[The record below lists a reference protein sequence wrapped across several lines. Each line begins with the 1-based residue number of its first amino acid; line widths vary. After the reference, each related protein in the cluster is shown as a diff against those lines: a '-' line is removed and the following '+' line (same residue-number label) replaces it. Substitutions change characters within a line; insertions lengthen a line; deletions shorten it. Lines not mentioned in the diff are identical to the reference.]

1 MTKKDKHI
9 NIIVTLLC
17 ITVLLFNKA
26 AFAEVIKRIPYPI
39 VPDGIETE
47 SEYPLETETESETEE
62 YVPQPNSYTDEELY
76 LLSHIIQCEAGY
88 CERAMMEGVGSVVLN
103 RVADPR
109 FPNTIYEV
117 INQPGQYRPVTDGIF
132 TSAVP
137 TELAIEVSIDL
148 LEWGSKFPPEVVWQ
162 ANFPQG
168 TGTYL
173 TLSTSYST
181 MYFCY

>member
-1 MTKKDKHI
+1 M
-9 NIIVTLLC
+9 TLLVV
-17 ITVLLFNKA
+17 ILVLVLTCMAQDKDENDD
-26 AFAEVIKRIPYPI
+26 IM
-39 VPDGIETE
+39 
-47 SEYPLETETESETEE
+47 SEIYTRAETETEYIETETE
-62 YVPQPNSYTDEELY
+62 LQPNDYTDEDLY
-76 LLSHIIQCEAGY
+76 ILSHIIQCEAGY

-117 INQPGQYRPVTDGIF
+117 VNQPGQYRPVMDGIF
-132 TSAVP
+132 TSAEP
-137 TELAIEVSIDL
+137 TELVMEVAIDL
-148 LEWGSKFPPEVVWQ
+148 LQWGSKYPPEVVWQ

-168 TGTYL
+168 QGTYL

>member
-1 MTKKDKHI
+1 MKKLNIVMSLLICSLLLGSFAASVIAETKTDKE
-9 NIIVTLLC
+9 LE
-17 ITVLLFNKA
+17 A
-26 AFAEVIKRIPYPI
+26 AVGTE
-39 VPDGIETE
+39 ETE
-47 SEYPLETETESETEE
+47 TEYTDETESETEA
-62 YVPQPNSYTDEELY
+62 VPNTYTDDDLY
-76 LLSHIIQCEAGY
+76 VLSHIIQCEAGY

-117 INQPGQYRPVTDGIF
+117 VNQPGQYRPVTDGIF
-132 TSAVP
+132 TSAQP
-137 TELAIEVSIDL
+137 TDLVMEVSIDL

-168 TGTYL
+168 SGTYL

>member
-1 MTKKDKHI
+1 M
-9 NIIVTLLC
+9 TLLVV
-17 ITVLLFNKA
+17 ILVLVLTCMAQDKNKNDD
-26 AFAEVIKRIPYPI
+26 IM
-39 VPDGIETE
+39 
-47 SEYPLETETESETEE
+47 SEIYTRAETETEYIETEIE
-62 YVPQPNSYTDEELY
+62 TELQPNDYTDEDLY
-76 LLSHIIQCEAGY
+76 ILSHIIQCEAGY

-117 INQPGQYRPVTDGIF
+117 VNQPGQYRPVMDGIF
-132 TSAVP
+132 TSAEP
-137 TELAIEVSIDL
+137 TELVMEVAIDL
-148 LEWGSKFPPEVVWQ
+148 LQWGSKYPPEVVWQ

-168 TGTYL
+168 QGTYL

>member
-1 MTKKDKHI
+1 MKKLNIVMSLLICSLLLGSFAASVIAETKTYKE
-9 NIIVTLLC
+9 LE
-17 ITVLLFNKA
+17 A
-26 AFAEVIKRIPYPI
+26 AVGTE
-39 VPDGIETE
+39 ETE
-47 SEYPLETETESETEE
+47 TEFTDETESETEA
-62 YVPQPNSYTDEELY
+62 VPNTYTDDDLY
-76 LLSHIIQCEAGY
+76 VLSHIIQCEAGY

-117 INQPGQYRPVTDGIF
+117 VNQPGQYRPVTDGIF

-137 TELAIEVSIDL
+137 TDLVMEVSIDL

-168 TGTYL
+168 SGTYL

>member
-1 MTKKDKHI
+1 MKKINVLMTIVALMAFRLAI
-9 NIIVTLLC
+9 NWPVEGSVVVRRANGKNIESETC
-17 ITVLLFNKA
+17 
-26 AFAEVIKRIPYPI
+26 
-39 VPDGIETE
+39 ETE
-47 SEYPLETETESETEE
+47 TEIDETESETE
-62 YVPQPNSYTDEELY
+62 YIAQPNSYTDEELY

-132 TSAVP
+132 TSAQP
-137 TELAIEVSIDL
+137 TDLVIEVAIDL

-168 TGTYL
+168 SGTYL

>member
-1 MTKKDKHI
+1 MSKRI
-9 NIIVTLLC
+9 SILTLL
-17 ITVLLFNKA
+17 IIFTIFTVLS
-26 AFAEVIKRIPYPI
+26 I
-39 VPDGIETE
+39 DGSVVVKNANGKTDEIC
-47 SEYPLETETESETEE
+47 ETETETEFIEETETE

-137 TELAIEVSIDL
+137 TELATEVAIDL

-168 TGTYL
+168 NGIYL

>member
-1 MTKKDKHI
+1 MKKLNIVMSLLICSLLLGSFAASVIAETKTYKE
-9 NIIVTLLC
+9 LE
-17 ITVLLFNKA
+17 A
-26 AFAEVIKRIPYPI
+26 AVGTE
-39 VPDGIETE
+39 ETE
-47 SEYPLETETESETEE
+47 TEYTDETESETEA
-62 YVPQPNSYTDEELY
+62 VPNTYTDDDLY
-76 LLSHIIQCEAGY
+76 VLSHIIQCEAGY

-117 INQPGQYRPVTDGIF
+117 VNQPGQYRPVTDGIF

-137 TELAIEVSIDL
+137 TDLVMEVAIDL

-168 TGTYL
+168 SGTYL

>member
-1 MTKKDKHI
+1 MNNMRKFNFI
-9 NIIVTLLC
+9 MTLLVV
-17 ITVLLFNKA
+17 ILVLVLTCMAQDKNKNDD
-26 AFAEVIKRIPYPI
+26 IM
-39 VPDGIETE
+39 
-47 SEYPLETETESETEE
+47 SEIYTRAETETEYIETETE
-62 YVPQPNSYTDEELY
+62 TELQPNDYTDEDLY
-76 LLSHIIQCEAGY
+76 ILSHIIQCEAGY

-117 INQPGQYRPVTDGIF
+117 VNQPGQYRPVMDGIF
-132 TSAVP
+132 TSAEP
-137 TELAIEVSIDL
+137 TELVMEVAIDL
-148 LEWGSKFPPEVVWQ
+148 LQWGSKYPPEVVWQ

-168 TGTYL
+168 QGTYL